1 MGTRKKLEKKG
12 IMYKGS
18 FSDPAVNNVIKK
30 LVNDGAGSLDSSGF
44 GNHMQVNVDDPDRK
58 RRNRTA

>member
-1 MGTRKKLEKKG
+1 
-12 IMYKGS
+12 MYKGS

-44 GNHMQVNVDDPDRK
+44 GNHMQVNVDDKDRK